1 VANSS
6 NLAHPPRSSV
16 RTLASISIVFAAL
29 VVVAGLVLAGWLL
42 VKGSGSTRSVLQPS
56 AVTSGVPSVLS
67 ARFVGL
73 PVAGHDRDVLVGLG
87 ARRGGPVD
95 VVVIPSD
102 ESVVSPNGVTV
113 RLGAKPESGTDAGSC
128 GPRCLRFPL
137 RVLVGSPSTL
147 EVTVDRPGKPVA
159 RVCVGLPARIPP
171 SAERLFHDARS
182 RMLGLHSLRMNET
195 LGAGLTPPVVS
206 QWSFQAPDRL
216 QYTIAG
222 GGKAVVI
229 GTRRWDWEGGKW
241 TESETSRLRSPAYPW
256 QGARGAR
263 VVGRGMVEGKPVRL
277 VAALKPGVDFP
288 TWFLLYVAGD
298 TRVLRSTMLT
308 TGHFMVDT
316 YNAFDSAS
324 PIQPP
329 ARRGTG

>member
-1 VANSS
+1 VTNPSDVAQR
-6 NLAHPPRSSV
+6 PRPRF
-16 RTLASISIVFAAL
+16 RTLASISIVVAAL
-29 VVVAGLVLAGWLL
+29 VGVAGLVLAGWLL
-42 VKGSGSTRSVLQPS
+42 VRGSGSTQSVLQPS
-56 AVTSGVPSVLS
+56 AGTSGVPSVLS
-67 ARFVGL
+67 PRFVGL
-73 PVAGHDRDVLVGLG
+73 PLAGHDRDVLVGLG

-113 RLGAKPESGTDAGSC
+113 RLGAKSESGTDAVSC
-128 GPRCLRFPL
+128 GPRCLRFRL
-137 RVLVGSPSTL
+137 RVLSGSPSTL
-147 EVTVDRPGKPVA
+147 EVTVDRPGKPAA
-159 RVCVGLPARIPP
+159 RVRVGLPARIPP
-171 SAERLFHDARS
+171 SAERLFRDARS
-182 RMLGLHSLRMNET
+182 RMLRLHSLGMAET

-229 GTRRWDWEGGKW
+229 GMRRWDWEGGRW
-241 TESETSRLRSPAYPW
+241 TESETSRLQSPAYPW

-263 VVGRGMVEGKPVRL
+263 VVGRGVVEGKPVRL
-277 VAALKPGVDFP
+277 VAALKPGIDFP

-298 TRVLRSTMLT
+298 DRVLRSTMLT
-308 TGHFMVDT
+308 TGHYMVDT
-316 YNAFDSAS
+316 YDAFDAVS

-329 ARRGTG
+329 ARRGAG